1 MYAEKACFQVRVIG
15 YREDMLLLRRIL
27 VDPSV
32 IRDLQAH
39 RSLDDTVASTGGGSG
54 EGSGS

>member
-1 MYAEKACFQVRVIG
+1 MYAEKACFQVGLNAYHDCHALTRA
-15 YREDMLLLRRIL
+15 L

-32 IRDLQAH
+32 MRDLQAH